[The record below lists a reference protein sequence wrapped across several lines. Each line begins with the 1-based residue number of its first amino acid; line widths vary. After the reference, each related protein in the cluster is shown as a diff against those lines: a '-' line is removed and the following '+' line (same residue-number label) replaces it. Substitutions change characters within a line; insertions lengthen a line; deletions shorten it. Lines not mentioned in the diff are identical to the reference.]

1 MKTLKTMIITILSLS
16 VLLAIGTSSQ
26 AYNGWID
33 GTPLLHEE
41 SMSLLRVIGRDS
53 RPALAPGAEVVG
65 NTPMYKVGDV
75 QKFYAL
81 NTTNNRQY
89 VLKATCY
96 TVSDKAYIFVEK
108 GISVTQN
115 KIDALANSFNQI
127 YDNIIKIYG
136 APPEKFSNDPRIDF
150 LIMDIIDGAKRNGVM
165 MLGYFSPIDQFLNT
179 ELAPLTRMKSNETN
193 MLYIDYVSLNSDKI
207 SADSIVAHEFTHLV
221 QWARDPD
228 ESTWVDEGIA
238 VYTEAI
244 LGYDVKDQISAFEQN
259 SSISLLD
266 WTNTVEDYGAAY
278 LFFDYLS
285 ERFGGTPLISDI
297 VKNTAQDV
305 DGIVKTL
312 SSHGMSTSFNEVFSD
327 WVIAN
332 YLDDP
337 KLENGRYGYS
347 NLDVKL
353 NPSVVE
359 SQYPIIQKQS
369 SVLPWSAQYIEFTK
383 GQDNVLSLNVSE
395 NNQNDINARLIGVD
409 SEGKVSVS
417 SIKLDNTASVS
428 REDSKAILVTTS
440 QPDPPDSK
448 QNKSVYAYSAESR
461 VVGLAVT
468 PSGSKITTWG
478 SIKK

>member
-1 MKTLKTMIITILSLS
+1 MKTLRTMIITILSLS
-16 VLLAIGTSSQ
+16 VLLAIETSSQ
-26 AYNGWID
+26 AYNNGWID

-41 SMSLLRVIGRDS
+41 SMSLLKAIGQNN
-53 RPALAPGAEVVG
+53 RPTLAPGLEQE
-65 NTPMYKVGDV
+65 PKYKVGDT
-75 QKFYAL
+75 QDFYAL

-89 VLKATCY
+89 VLKATCDA
-96 TVSDKAYIFVEK
+96 VNDKAYIFVEN
-108 GISVTQN
+108 GISVTQD
-115 KIDALANSFNQI
+115 KIDALANSFSQT
-127 YDNIIKIYG
+127 YDNITKMYG
-136 APPEKFSNDPRIDF
+136 APPQKFSTDPRTVF
-150 LIMDIIDGAKRNGVM
+150 LIMDIIDGAKQNGIM

-179 ELAPLTRMKSNETN
+179 ELVRLTKMKSNEVN
-193 MLYIDYVSLNSDKI
+193 MLYIDYVSLNSNRI
-207 SADSIVAHEFTHLV
+207 SADSIIAHEFTHLV
-221 QWARDPD
+221 QWARDPE

-238 VYTEAI
+238 VYTEAV

-259 SSISLLD
+259 FSISLLD
-266 WTNTVEDYGAAY
+266 WTNTIEDYGAAY

-297 VKNTAQDV
+297 VKNADQDV

-312 SSHGMSTSFNEVFSD
+312 LSHGISNSFNEVFSD
-327 WVIAN
+327 WTIAN

-337 KLENGRYGYS
+337 KLENGIYGYS

-359 SQYPIIQKQS
+359 TQYPIVQKQS

-383 GQDNVLSLNVSE
+383 GQDHVLSLNVSE
-395 NNQNDINARLIGVD
+395 NNQDDINARLIGVD

-417 SIKLDNTASVS
+417 AKLDNTASVP
-428 REDSKAILVTTS
+428 REDSKAILVITS

-478 SIKK
+478 NIKK